1 MLLSCKKWFKHFH
14 PLLAVASGQDLMDEL
29 TPGGELTLNLC
40 AFNGCPVRKRRKC
53 TADGLS
59 SDLSGWLAE
68 RNLMQG
74 LIREHLLRAQQRM
87 KAQEDTKR
95 SDRQFKV
102 GDWAFLKL
110 QPYVQQSV
118 V

>member
-53 TADGLS
+53 TADGLT
-59 SDLSGWLAE
+59 DGE
-68 RNLMQG
+68 RFFILFLWMSFV
-74 LIREHLLRAQQRM
+74 R
-87 KAQEDTKR
+87 KTTK
-95 SDRQFKV
+95 
-102 GDWAFLKL
+102 
-110 QPYVQQSV
+110 
-118 V
+118 